1 VSAGIDLSALDFGA
15 LKWAGFGCVALGSL
29 GASFLTVANR
39 DGLPYRTWARYVSFL
54 ESKLRL
60 MFITTSGHLIAVGQ
74 VFALVALLVYSLT
87 FRAGNAGLLVL
98 PILAGP
104 AVWIEQRR
112 AKRLLAMEAQLNGF
126 ALGLANALKATPS
139 LGDAF
144 RTLADLTAQPL
155 QEEILYAVKAMRF
168 GASLEQ
174 ALILLAS
181 RIGSPNFDM
190 VISSLLI
197 GRNVGGDLPTILE
210 RTASSMREMTRL
222 EDLVRSKTAEGRVQI
237 WVLALFPLLLMFGL
251 SSLMPDY
258 FTVMTSSFVGY
269 ALSGVAAVLWVAS
282 ILLGRKIM
290 AVEI

>member
-1 VSAGIDLSALDFGA
+1 MNAINLAA
-15 LKWAGFGCVALGSL
+15 LKWAALALFAIGTL
-29 GASFLTVANR
+29 GTTCTTAVYR
-39 DGLPYRTWARYVSFL
+39 DGPPYRAWARYVSFL

-60 MFITTSGHLIAVGQ
+60 MFITTSGHHIALGQ
-74 VFALVALLVYSLT
+74 VVALAV
-87 FRAGNAGLLVL
+87 LLVGAL
-98 PILAGP
+98 ALHASNAWLLVVPILAGP
-104 AVWIEQRR
+104 AIWIERR
-112 AKRLLAMEAQLNGF
+112 REKRLLAMEGQLNGF

-144 RTLADLTAQPL
+144 RTLADLTSQPL
-155 QEEILYAVKAMRF
+155 QEEILYSVKAMRF

-174 ALILLAS
+174 ALIVMAG

-210 RTASSMREMTRL
+210 RTAGSMREMTRL
-222 EDLVRSKTAEGRVQI
+222 EDLVRSKTAEGRAQI

-258 FTVMTSSFVGY
+258 FGVMTASFLGY
-269 ALSGVAAVLWVAS
+269 VLTGVAAALWVGS
-282 ILLGRKIM
+282 ILLARKIM

>member
-1 VSAGIDLSALDFGA
+1 VSALDFVG
-15 LKWAGFGCVALGSL
+15 LKWGGIGLFALGSL
-29 GASFLTVANR
+29 GATFVTVANR
-39 DGLPYRTWARYVSFL
+39 DGLPYRAWARYVSFL
-54 ESKLRL
+54 EAKLRL
-60 MFITTSGHLIAVGQ
+60 MFIMTSGHLIAVGQ
-74 VFALVALLVYSLT
+74 VIALTALLVYSLT
-87 FRAGNAGLLVL
+87 FHAGNAGLLIV

-104 AVWIEQRR
+104 AVWIERR
-112 AKRLLAMEAQLNGF
+112 REKRLLAMEGQLNGF

-144 RTLADLTAQPL
+144 KTLADLTTQPL
-155 QEEILYAVKAMRF
+155 QEEIHYAVKAMRF

-210 RTASSMREMTRL
+210 RTAASMREMTRL
-222 EDLVRSKTAEGRVQI
+222 EDLVRSKTAEGRAQI

-258 FTVMTSSFVGY
+258 FGVMTSSFVGY
-269 ALSGVAAVLWVAS
+269 ALSAVAAILWIVS
-282 ILLGRKIM
+282 ILLARKIM